1 MDKHK
6 YFSFKAVDFLLD
18 EDFRQ
23 WMTSGDPI
31 LTKQW
36 EAWLLANPHKRE
48 EVEKARKLFR
58 IMKFRNE
65 IIDAGTVDREWAR
78 LQESIGNFA
87 SRDTADTLYADN
99 GPGIHTIRR
108 FTPFRRWRLGIAAAV
123 AAITILAGTSYFYFK
138 EIKAPYETI
147 TEHTAPKG
155 QRLTLQLQDGTRVL
169 LNAGSTITYPQNFK
183 PERREL
189 TLYGEAFFEVAPN
202 PRSPFVITSGDVTTE
217 VIGTS
222 FGITAYPHKQVD
234 VAVVTGKVKVYA
246 DTEGSAPNEVFLT
259 PNQMATFEESGK
271 TFSVSDFD
279 QNKQLAW
286 MSGVLYFD
294 KADFPQVKS
303 KLENWYGVTIV
314 VDHDLGLDDNLLLT
328 GKYQDQPL
336 EYVLEAY
343 RYPDRF
349 RYQIRNDTVTIFR

>member
-1 MDKHK
+1 M
-6 YFSFKAVDFLLD
+6 A
-18 EDFRQ
+18 
-23 WMTSGDPI
+23 SGDHSGDSI

-65 IIDAGTVDREWAR
+65 IIDAGTVDREWAK
-78 LQESIGNFA
+78 LQESIGNFG
-87 SRDTADTLYADN
+87 SRGTADTLCADN
-99 GPGIHTIRR
+99 DPGTHTIRR
-108 FTPFRRWRLGIAAAV
+108 FSPFSQWRAGIAAAV
-123 AAITILAGTSYFYFK
+123 AAIIILAGSGYYYFK
-138 EIKAPYETI
+138 EIKAPYEAI

-155 QRLTLQLQDGTRVL
+155 QRLTLQLEDGTRVL
-169 LNAGSTITYPQNFK
+169 LNAGSTISYPRNFK

-189 TLYGEAFFEVAPN
+189 TLHGEAFFEVAPN

-222 FGITAYPHKQVD
+222 FGITAYPQKQVD
-234 VAVVTGKVKVYA
+234 VAVVTGKVKVYT

-259 PNQMATFEESGK
+259 PNQMATFKEAGK
-271 TFSVSDFD
+271 PFLVSDFD
-279 QNKQLAW
+279 RNKQLAW

-294 KADFPQVKS
+294 KADFPQVRT

-314 VDHDLGLDDNLLLT
+314 VDHGLELDDNLLLT

-336 EYVLEAY
+336 EYVLDAY